1 MENIN
6 DTTIFDLTID
16 DEGKS
21 HLSAIAQWANIGAI
35 VGFTGIGIAIISFGI
50 SIYKIGGS
58 AVSGILGSLITLA
71 ITFLLNITLFNAAKN
86 IKSGVELTEQGQFTL
101 GLNKLA
107 GYFKILGILTIILL
121 VFAFFAVLAFSLLGA
136 SASRGF

>member
-21 HLSAIAQWANIGAI
+21 HLSTIAQWANINAI
-35 VGFTGIGIAIISFGI
+35 VGFASIGVTIISFII
-50 SIYKIGGS
+50 SISKYGS
-58 AVSGILGSLITLA
+58 GAVSGILGSLITLG

-86 IKSGVELTEQGQFTL
+86 IKNGVDLTEQGQFTF
-101 GLNKLA
+101 GLTKLA
-107 GYFKILGILTIILL
+107 GYFKIVGILTIIVL
-121 VFAFFAVLAFSLLGA
+121 VIFFFALLLSLLMGA
-136 SASRGF
+136 GSTF

>member
-21 HLSAIAQWANIGAI
+21 HFSAIAQWANIGAI
-35 VGFTGIGIAIISFGI
+35 VGFAGIGIAIISFGI
-50 SIYKIGGS
+50 SIYKIGGN

-86 IKSGVELTEQGQFTL
+86 IKSGVELTEQGHFTL
-101 GLNKLA
+101 GLVKLA
-107 GYFKILGILTIILL
+107 GYFKIVGILTII
-121 VFAFFAVLAFSLLGA
+121 VMVVAFFAVLAFSLLGA
-136 SASRGF
+136 STSRGF